1 METIVNQEGNYPG
14 RSTGQ
19 SVKQASGIVTV
30 TEGKHLSL
38 SCSYEVTSS
47 AYRDTYWYI
56 QHPGQPLK
64 LLLSQYKKDSQGFY
78 ATHHKGEK
86 NGTYNLEKD
95 ASQLKDSAVYFC
107 AFRRS
112 TGQMVK
118 QKSDILTV
126 AEGKH
131 LSLSCS
137 YEVQFSSSAYRDT
150 YWYIQHPGQPLE
162 LLLSQHKKDTQG
174 FHATHHKGEK
184 NGTYNLEK
192 DASQLKD
199 SAVYFCAFRETQ

>member
-1 METIVNQEGNYPG
+1 MLGSLKSGKIESLEDFWELSARHCKPEQKCLTEKKVVCLFSEYLVVGKIETIVNQEGNYPG

-38 SCSYEVTSS
+38 SCSYEGQFSSS
-47 AYRDTYWYI
+47 AYRYTYWYI

-78 ATHHKGEK
+78 ATHLKGEK

-107 AFRRS
+107 AFS
-112 TGQMVK
+112 
-118 QKSDILTV
+118 
-126 AEGKH
+126 
-131 LSLSCS
+131 
-137 YEVQFSSSAYRDT
+137 
-150 YWYIQHPGQPLE
+150 
-162 LLLSQHKKDTQG
+162 
-174 FHATHHKGEK
+174 
-184 NGTYNLEK
+184 
-192 DASQLKD
+192 
-199 SAVYFCAFRETQ
+199 ETQ